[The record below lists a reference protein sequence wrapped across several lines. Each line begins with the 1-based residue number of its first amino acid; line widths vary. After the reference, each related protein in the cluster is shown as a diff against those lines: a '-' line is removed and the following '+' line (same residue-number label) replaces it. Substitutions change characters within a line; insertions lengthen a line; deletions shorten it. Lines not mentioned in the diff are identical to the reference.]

1 LDQGSGQVVCV
12 SLAIIL
18 PTFAG
23 VGPIKIY
30 SFVSAINLQMRQI
43 ILYNPIDMVCQVVY
57 KINMQNNKIERK
69 QMSKIRMNT
78 ELRNKLFG
86 KIKHTFENEDTQER
100 EAFLQ
105 ARENVDQ
112 QYTMASEL
120 AKEVVERS
128 YPTDDVATLRHFKK
142 KYGQPCDVVAKDK
155 CFYFAHN
162 EGVDD
167 EGEPTETKS
176 HFDFG
181 LFGNLNGTEYDNEQ
195 GKKFAVAY
203 YREELKAKDCNP
215 DIYAQQ
221 NENKDNPHKTK
232 HVDECMKALGY
243 SGSYGSGGNEIGM
256 AKDFNSNY
264 YLDVIG
270 TSYCRSRAI
279 ACTKNEYEQFET
291 WRIAKGNLVVNHQKW
306 IDTIQ
311 KQCDQL
317 KIGLKAYRY
326 LSEGI
331 ELATE
336 LGIQVDEAELI
347 RTNST
352 GLTIYNP
359 SNLASMIKGMK
370 NKNQSREAKILA
382 RKQYE
387 ESLN

>member
-1 LDQGSGQVVCV
+1 
-12 SLAIIL
+12 
-18 PTFAG
+18 
-23 VGPIKIY
+23 
-30 SFVSAINLQMRQI
+30 
-43 ILYNPIDMVCQVVY
+43 
-57 KINMQNNKIERK
+57 
-69 QMSKIRMNT
+69 MNT
-78 ELRNKLFG
+78 ELRNKLFN
-86 KIKHTFENEDTQER
+86 KIKNVFENEDTQER
-100 EAFLQ
+100 EAYLQ
-105 ARENVDQ
+105 SREWVDEK
-112 QYTMASEL
+112 YVMAHKL

-128 YPTDDVATLRHFKK
+128 YPTDDVATLRTFKK
-142 KYGQPCDVVAKDK
+142 KYGDPCDVVAKDK

-162 EGVDD
+162 EDVDD
-167 EGEPTETKS
+167 EGDTKETKS

-181 LFGNLNGTEYDNEQ
+181 LFGNLNGSEYDSEE

-203 YREELKAKDCNP
+203 FREDLKAMDCNP

-221 NENKDNPHKTK
+221 KENKDNPHKTK
-232 HVDECMKALGY
+232 HVDECMKALGKVGNSY
-243 SGSYGSGGNEIGM
+243 SSRDDSTGM
-256 AKDFNSNY
+256 TKTFDDQY

-291 WRIAKGNLVVNHQKW
+291 WRIAKANVVSKHQSW

-370 NKNQSREAKILA
+370 NKQSANTREAKILA

-387 ESLN
+387 ESIN

>member
-1 LDQGSGQVVCV
+1 V
-12 SLAIIL
+12 S
-18 PTFAG
+18 
-23 VGPIKIY
+23 
-30 SFVSAINLQMRQI
+30 R
-43 ILYNPIDMVCQVVY
+43 
-57 KINMQNNKIERK
+57 
-69 QMSKIRMNT
+69 IRMNT
-78 ELRNKLFG
+78 ELRNKLFN
-86 KIKHTFENEDTQER
+86 KIKNVFENENTQEK
-100 EAFLQ
+100 EAYLQ

-120 AKEVVERS
+120 AKEVVSRS
-128 YPTDDVATLRHFKK
+128 YPPEDVAILRTFKK

-155 CFYFAHN
+155 CFYFSHN
-162 EGVDD
+162 ENVDED
-167 EGEPTETKS
+167 NEQVETKS

-181 LFGNLNGTEYDNEQ
+181 LFGNLNGSEYSSDE

-215 DIYAQQ
+215 DIFAQQ
-221 NENKDNPHKTK
+221 DANKDNPHKTK
-232 HVDECMKALGY
+232 HVEECMKALGY
-243 SGSYGSGGNEIGM
+243 GHGNYDRNDENNIGM
-256 AKDFNSNY
+256 AKTFDEPY

-279 ACTKNEYEQFET
+279 ACTKDEYQTFEA
-291 WRIAKGNLVVNHQKW
+291 WRVAKANLVSKHQTW

-347 RTNST
+347 RTN
-352 GLTIYNP
+352 
-359 SNLASMIKGMK
+359 
-370 NKNQSREAKILA
+370 
-382 RKQYE
+382 
-387 ESLN
+387 

>member
-1 LDQGSGQVVCV
+1 
-12 SLAIIL
+12 
-18 PTFAG
+18 
-23 VGPIKIY
+23 
-30 SFVSAINLQMRQI
+30 
-43 ILYNPIDMVCQVVY
+43 
-57 KINMQNNKIERK
+57 
-69 QMSKIRMNT
+69 MNT
-78 ELRNKLFG
+78 ELRNKLFN
-86 KIKHTFENEDTQER
+86 KIKNVFENEDTQER
-100 EAFLQ
+100 EAYLQ
-105 ARENVDQ
+105 SREDVDQ
-112 QYTMASEL
+112 QYMYASKR
-120 AKEVVERS
+120 AKQVVERA
-128 YPTDDVATLRHFKK
+128 YPPEDVEVLRTFKK
-142 KYGQPCDVVAKDK
+142 KYGSPCDVVAKDK
-155 CFYFAHN
+155 CFYFAHS
-162 EGVDD
+162 EDKD
-167 EGEPTETKS
+167 EDGDIKETKS

-181 LFGNLNGTEYDNEQ
+181 LFGNLNGSEYSDED
-195 GKKFAVAY
+195 GKKFAFAY
-203 YREELKAKDCNP
+203 YREDLKAMDCNP
-215 DIYAQQ
+215 DIFAQQ

-232 HVDECMKALGY
+232 HVDECTKALGGNGNSY
-243 SGSYGSGGNEIGM
+243 SSSDEIGM
-256 AKDFNSNY
+256 AKTFNDQY

-279 ACTKNEYEQFET
+279 ACTKDEYEQFEA
-291 WRIAKGNLVVNHQKW
+291 WRIAKASLVVNHQKW
-306 IDTIQ
+306 IDTIM

-382 RKQYE
+382 RKKYE

>member
-1 LDQGSGQVVCV
+1 
-12 SLAIIL
+12 
-18 PTFAG
+18 
-23 VGPIKIY
+23 
-30 SFVSAINLQMRQI
+30 
-43 ILYNPIDMVCQVVY
+43 
-57 KINMQNNKIERK
+57 MQNKNNNQKGT
-69 QMSKIRMNT
+69 MTKIRMNT
-78 ELRNKLFG
+78 ELRNKLFN
-86 KIKHTFENEDTQER
+86 KIKNVFENEDTQER

-105 ARENVDQ
+105 ARETVDQ

-162 EGVDD
+162 EDKD
-167 EGEPTETKS
+167 EDGDEKETKS

-181 LFGNLNGTEYDNEQ
+181 LFGNLNGSEYSSDD
-195 GKKFAVAY
+195 GKRFAFAY

-215 DIYAQQ
+215 DIFAQQ

-232 HVDECMKALGY
+232 HVDECMKALGNVGSNVY
-243 SGSYGSGGNEIGM
+243 SNDDNTGM
-256 AKDFNSNY
+256 AKEFNHPY
-264 YLDVIG
+264 FLDVIG

-279 ACTKNEYEQFET
+279 ACTKNEYEAFET
-291 WRIAKGNLVVNHQKW
+291 WRIAKGNLVTKHQTW

-311 KQCDQL
+311 KQSDQL

-382 RKQYE
+382 RKKYE

>member
-1 LDQGSGQVVCV
+1 M
-12 SLAIIL
+12 
-18 PTFAG
+18 T
-23 VGPIKIY
+23 
-30 SFVSAINLQMRQI
+30 
-43 ILYNPIDMVCQVVY
+43 
-57 KINMQNNKIERK
+57 
-69 QMSKIRMNT
+69 KIRMNT
-78 ELRNKLFG
+78 ELRNKLFN
-86 KIKHTFENEDTQER
+86 KIKNVFENEDTQER
-100 EAFLQ
+100 ENFLS
-105 ARENVDQ
+105 ARESVD
-112 QYTMASEL
+112 YHYDIAHKL
-120 AKEVVERS
+120 AKQVVERS
-128 YPTDDVATLRHFKK
+128 YPPEDVSVLRSFKK
-142 KYGQPCDVVAKDK
+142 KYGDPCDVVAKDK
-155 CFYFAHN
+155 CFYFAHS
-162 EGVDD
+162 EDKDD
-167 EGEPTETKS
+167 EGDIKETKS

-181 LFGNLNGTEYDNEQ
+181 LFGNLNGSEYSDDD

-203 YREELKAKDCNP
+203 FREDLKAMDCNP

-221 NENKDNPHKTK
+221 SENKDNPHKTK
-232 HVDECMKALGY
+232 HVDACMKALGY
-243 SGSYGSGGNEIGM
+243 SGSSYSSNDNSQGM
-256 AKDFNSNY
+256 TKTFNDQY

-279 ACTKNEYEQFET
+279 ACTKDEYETFND
-291 WRIAKGNLVVNHQKW
+291 WRIAKGNVVSKHQTW

-382 RKQYE
+382 RKKYE

>member
-1 LDQGSGQVVCV
+1 
-12 SLAIIL
+12 
-18 PTFAG
+18 
-23 VGPIKIY
+23 
-30 SFVSAINLQMRQI
+30 
-43 ILYNPIDMVCQVVY
+43 
-57 KINMQNNKIERK
+57 
-69 QMSKIRMNT
+69 MNT
-78 ELRNKLFG
+78 ELRNKLFN

-100 EAFLQ
+100 ELYLQ
-105 ARENVDQ
+105 SREYVDE
-112 QYTMASEL
+112 QYQSASAL

-128 YPTDDVATLRHFKK
+128 YPTEDVATLRTFKK
-142 KYGQPCDVVAKDK
+142 KYGDPCDVVAKDK

-162 EGVDD
+162 EDTD
-167 EGEPTETKS
+167 EDGDTKETKS

-181 LFGNLNGTEYDNEQ
+181 LFGNLNGSEYGDSE

-232 HVDECMKALGY
+232 HVDECLKALGH
-243 SGSYGSGGNEIGM
+243 SGGSDEIGM
-256 AKDFNSNY
+256 SKDFNAPF

-279 ACTKNEYEQFET
+279 ACTKDEYSKFEE
-291 WRIAKGNLVVNHQKW
+291 WRIAKANLVSKHQSW
-306 IDTIQ
+306 IDTIT

-370 NKNQSREAKILA
+370 NKQSANTREAKILA

>member
-1 LDQGSGQVVCV
+1 MTQ
-12 SLAIIL
+12 
-18 PTFAG
+18 
-23 VGPIKIY
+23 
-30 SFVSAINLQMRQI
+30 
-43 ILYNPIDMVCQVVY
+43 
-57 KINMQNNKIERK
+57 
-69 QMSKIRMNT
+69 KIRMNT

-86 KIKHTFENEDTQER
+86 KIKNVFENEDTQER
-100 EAFLQ
+100 EDYLQ
-105 ARENVDQ
+105 SRENVDKE
-112 QYTMASEL
+112 YKSAFEL
-120 AKEVVERS
+120 AREVVERS
-128 YPTDDVATLRHFKK
+128 YPPEDVATLRTFKK
-142 KYGQPCDVVAKDK
+142 KYGEPCDVVAKDK

-162 EGVDD
+162 EAVDD

-181 LFGNLNGTEYDNEQ
+181 LFGNLNGSEYGSDE
-195 GKKFAVAY
+195 GKKFAFAY
-203 YREELKAKDCNP
+203 YREELKAKDLNP

-232 HVDECMKALGY
+232 HVDECSKALGY
-243 SGSYGSGGNEIGM
+243 SGYNGSSGENNGM
-256 AKDFNSNY
+256 AKTFDDQY

-279 ACTKNEYEQFET
+279 ACTKQEYEHFEM
-291 WRIAKGNLVVNHQKW
+291 WRTAKGNLVSKHQTW
-306 IDTIQ
+306 IDTIT

-326 LSEGI
+326 LSEGL

-370 NKNQSREAKILA
+370 NKQSDNTREAKLLA

>member
-1 LDQGSGQVVCV
+1 
-12 SLAIIL
+12 
-18 PTFAG
+18 
-23 VGPIKIY
+23 
-30 SFVSAINLQMRQI
+30 
-43 ILYNPIDMVCQVVY
+43 
-57 KINMQNNKIERK
+57 
-69 QMSKIRMNT
+69 MNT
-78 ELRNKLFG
+78 ELRNKLFN
-86 KIKHTFENEDTQER
+86 KMKNTFENEDTQER
-100 EAFLQ
+100 EAYLQ
-105 ARENVDQ
+105 ARENVDLE
-112 QYTMASEL
+112 YSVAHNL
-120 AKEVVERS
+120 AKRVVQRA
-128 YPTDDVATLRHFKK
+128 YPPEDVATLRTFKK
-142 KYGQPCDVVAKDK
+142 KYGNPCDVVAKDK
-155 CFYFAHN
+155 CFYFAHS
-162 EGVDD
+162 EDKDD
-167 EGEPTETKS
+167 DGDIKETKS

-181 LFGNLNGTEYDNEQ
+181 LFGNHNGSEYDHTEGNH
-195 GKKFAVAY
+195 FALAY
-203 YREELKAKDCNP
+203 FREDLKAMDCNP

-221 NENKDNPHKTK
+221 KDNKENPHKTK
-232 HVDECMKALGY
+232 NVDECLKALGH
-243 SGSYGSGGNEIGM
+243 GGNRYNSSDNIGM
-256 AKDFNSNY
+256 TKTFDDPY

-279 ACTKNEYEQFET
+279 ACTKDEYSMFER
-291 WRIAKGNLVVNHQKW
+291 WRIAKANLVSKHQSW

-370 NKNQSREAKILA
+370 NKQSANTREAKILA

-387 ESLN
+387 ESIN

>member
-1 LDQGSGQVVCV
+1 M
-12 SLAIIL
+12 
-18 PTFAG
+18 T
-23 VGPIKIY
+23 
-30 SFVSAINLQMRQI
+30 
-43 ILYNPIDMVCQVVY
+43 
-57 KINMQNNKIERK
+57 
-69 QMSKIRMNT
+69 KIRMNT
-78 ELRNKLFG
+78 ELRNKLFN
-86 KIKHTFENEDTQER
+86 KIKDVFENEDTQER
-100 EAFLQ
+100 EDYLQ
-105 ARENVDQ
+105 AREEVNRQYEHAHKLAVD
-112 QYTMASEL
+112 
-120 AKEVVERS
+120 VVERA
-128 YPTDDVATLRHFKK
+128 YPKEDVAVLRTFKK
-142 KYGQPCDVVAKDK
+142 KYGSPCDVVAKDK

-181 LFGNLNGTEYDNEQ
+181 LFGNLNGSEYSSDE

-203 YREELKAKDCNP
+203 FREDLKAMDCNP

-232 HVDECMKALGY
+232 HVDECTKALGK
-243 SGSYGSGGNEIGM
+243 SGSSYHSNDSDTGM
-256 AKDFNSNY
+256 AKTFNDQY

-279 ACTKNEYEQFET
+279 ACTKDEYEQFET

-306 IDTIQ
+306 IDTIM

-387 ESLN
+387 ESIN